1 MDIDRRQFLKWST
14 LFLNAIG
21 LTLTGCG
28 GKGFMAGALLQPPA
42 QGKAKPLQRPGR
54 YDLRDDLCVG
64 ISSSSRG
71 GMQDRLIGFGQITD
85 VHITLEQFKLTG
97 HPKLEALLDNYG
109 ESIGFGGL
117 DRPEIQEKFDL
128 DVLRSMVKTLNA
140 SEEMMDFVIHAGDS
154 VDIGTTPEMIGFLS
168 EMNYLSIPWFQT
180 IGNHDVLGLGNIPP
194 GLLEAF
200 TDLKFMDQREFIR
213 KHFPEEGEVRLQEA
227 FGSRAKGFD
236 FSPGIREGLRFEGY
250 YAFTALPPVSGSGKR
265 IVRPG
270 VRFYVLETVSPRGSA
285 GGCVGSG
292 QIQWLRGEL
301 EKYSTHLAVIVSHHP
316 LEALDSSRS
325 ELQSL
330 LLSQPHVIALVA
342 GHSHLNN
349 IRAVPS
355 PDGHGRGFWQIQ
367 TSSLIDFP
375 QQGRIIEILNNGDG
389 TGSIRTF
396 VFNQQVEGQL
406 GKNARASL
414 ASAAMQRFD
423 GSGGEKDR
431 NVALMFRMPSWV
443 ESVRA

>member
-1 MDIDRRQFLKWST
+1 MDTDRRQFLKWST
-14 LFLNAIG
+14 MLLLYGTG

-42 QGKAKPLQRPGR
+42 QGKAKPLQRPAHF
-54 YDLRDDLCVG
+54 DLQDDLCVG
-64 ISSSSRG
+64 FPSPG
-71 GMQDRLIGFGQITD
+71 KAKLQDRLIGFGQITD

-97 HPKLEALLDNYG
+97 HPKLEALLAQFG

-140 SEEMMDFVIHAGDS
+140 SEEMVDFVIHTGDS

-194 GLLEAF
+194 GMLEAF
-200 TDLKFMDQREFIR
+200 TDLKFMDKQEFIR

-236 FSPGIREGLRFEGY
+236 FSPGAREGIRFEGY
-250 YAFTALPPVSGSGKR
+250 YAFTALPPIAGSGKQ
-265 IVRPG
+265 IIRPG

-285 GGCVGSG
+285 GGALDSG

-301 EKYSTHLAVIVSHHP
+301 EKYPAHLAVIVSHHA
-316 LEALDSSRS
+316 LEALGSGRS

-330 LLSQPHVIALVA
+330 LLSQPNVIALVA

-349 IRAVPS
+349 IRAIPS
-355 PDGHGRGFWQIQ
+355 PAGDGQGFWQIQ

-396 VFNQQVEGQL
+396 VFNQQVGGQL

-423 GSGGEKDR
+423 GSGSEKDR
-431 NVALMFRMPSWV
+431 NVTLMFRMPSWV
-443 ESVRA
+443 G